1 MSKFEEAYQEEI
13 GMNFYYKL
21 KEAHDSDAVEADN
34 IITELWKALEITMQ
48 AYHDTHPK
56 YIMAEKALKKARG
69 EKWLYLTKKPQ
80 HWTFLT

>member
-1 MSKFEEAYQEEI
+1 MEVVSLQTILNNNTMCVHGIPKADTI
-13 GMNFYYKL
+13 G
-21 KEAHDSDAVEADN
+21 EDAVEADN

-69 EKWLYLTKKPQ
+69 EK
-80 HWTFLT
+80 